1 MELLALLALEGRV
14 VIGVFAGLQLELQLV
29 QRPPYLQGVTHAE
42 GRLRQRDMVLG
53 LLVRGHEAFCH
64 GAILSA
70 VTLSTLIG
78 IAILLIGVG
87 YLLALCGIN
96 RFEKNVKEFGK
107 AINGAE

>member
-1 MELLALLALEGRV
+1 MRKGDSVCEIWYSACLS
-14 VIGVFAGLQLELQLV
+14 GVMKPSATA
-29 QRPPYLQGVTHAE
+29 PYFPT
-42 GRLRQRDMVLG
+42 D
-53 LLVRGHEAFCH
+53 
-64 GAILSA
+64 
-70 VTLSTLIG
+70 TLSTLIG